1 MVGRSRKSDIRIGH
15 TAPMPYI
22 SSQHFRVYHTIRWP
36 AAGADA
42 AARDLAA
49 LKAAGVT
56 HVVNCAA
63 AACGKR
69 SASLAQLRAVCA
81 SHGLVAKGET
91 TDDIIRQLEGATELG
106 KVLMLEEKPPPK
118 PSVDA
123 HAKLTIAPYKKSIVV
138 TGTQFGDTQ
147 IKDALKSIKGS
158 WNKSLSGWVFQ
169 GTRKD
174 EVVAFLRQD
183 ATNTVTVVDT
193 PYEPPAKKQKTN
205 NAALGMFAAVVEEE
219 EKPKAPKAK
228 AKPKAKA
235 G

>member
-1 MVGRSRKSDIRIGH
+1 MSIHVGSCVLVTGETFAKKDE
-15 TAPMPYI
+15 
-22 SSQHFRVYHTIRWP
+22 
-36 AAGADA
+36 
-42 AARDLAA
+42 
-49 LKAAGVT
+49 LKAIGGGQWNKT
-56 HVVNCAA
+56 
-63 AACGKR
+63 
-69 SASLAQLRAVCA
+69 
-81 SHGLVAKGET
+81 
-91 TDDIIRQLEGATELG
+91 LEGWIFPEEKRDEVVKALG
-106 KVLMLEEKPPPK
+106 SDVAPPGTPKPEKPPPK

-193 PYEPPAKKQKTN
+193 PYEPPAKKQKTDAFIN
-205 NAALGMFAAVVEEE
+205 DDDSD
-219 EKPKAPKAK
+219 
-228 AKPKAKA
+228 
-235 G
+235 